1 MKVYPYSTTLL
12 HNHFTVVS
20 YILSLN
26 ISHNT
31 GKKYHIWGQGE
42 FCGLFHRTSPVLQFW
57 TFQLD
62 YLSKCPRCHTMA
74 QILSYW
80 PLTTHTQAQSQTTP
94 HVICG
99 WKSGIGTGFS
109 LCTGTPLL
117 KIIWLKNFP
126 MQRDL
131 STWLYLS
138 STSVQVIDD
147 SGCLVSLHTI
157 SACLLLC
164 CHCTI
169 HHDAVCAFH

>member
-1 MKVYPYSTTLL
+1 MAWKYILIVQTLL

-26 ISHNT
+26 ISLYNT
-31 GKKYHIWGQGE
+31 GQKYHIWGQGE
-42 FCGLFHRTSPVLQFW
+42 FCGLFHRTTSPVLQFW
-57 TFQLD
+57 TFQLG
-62 YLSKCPRCHTMA
+62 YLSKCPRCHTLA
-74 QILSYW
+74 RIFSYW
-80 PLTTHTQAQSQTTP
+80 PLTTHTQAQSHTTP

-99 WKSGIGTGFS
+99 WKTGIGTGV
-109 LCTGTPLL
+109 PLL
-117 KIIWLKNFP
+117 KITWLTNFP

-131 STWLYLS
+131 FTWLYLS
-138 STSVQVIDD
+138 SASVQVKDD
-147 SGCLVSLHTI
+147 GGCLVSLHTI